1 MSIKNYTPFRQ
12 FASAYSAILTI
23 NQTMIKLPGLQRDAL
38 HDAMRGS
45 EQALVGIKE
54 ALSSNGVESEMTALQ
69 ARVEALESS
78 FDARVSKAIRDHV
91 FLPTTSHWSRDK
103 PFMPFSSCSAADFL
117 HPRYSDLCAVLD
129 HPLMFHRKLWEW
141 IFVLH
146 HLEQAGMLQ
155 EGKRG
160 VGFGVGQER
169 LPAAFAS
176 RDAHVLATDAP
187 PSIGVSSGWTATGQ
201 HSDNLAELKYPSI
214 VSDEKFDANVSH
226 RFCDMNAIDDDI
238 TDFDFTWSCC
248 CLEHLGSLEAG
259 IQFIINSVE
268 KTLKVGGVAVHTT
281 ELNLSSNDD
290 TIEDGHTVLYR
301 HRDLTDVV
309 LRLRALGHEV
319 MPFIVAPDS
328 HVLDFHVDLPPYA
341 SAPHL
346 KMRFDKYVTTSA
358 GVVVKKRARSA

>member
-12 FASAYSAILTI
+12 FASAYSAILAI
-23 NQTMIKLPGLQRDAL
+23 NQTIIKLPGLQRDAL

-54 ALSSNGVESEMTALQ
+54 ALSSDGAESEVTALR
-69 ARVEALESS
+69 ARIEALENT
-78 FDARVSKAIRDHV
+78 FDERVAKAIRDHI

-155 EGKRG
+155 DGKQG
-160 VGFGVGQER
+160 VGFGVGKER

-176 RDAHVLATDAP
+176 RGASVLATDAP
-187 PSIGVSSGWTATGQ
+187 PYIGISSGWTKTGQ

-214 VSDEKFDANVSH
+214 VPDADFDARVSH

-238 TDFDFTWSCC
+238 AGFDFTWSCC

-259 IQFIINSVE
+259 IQFILNSVE
-268 KTLKVGGVAVHTT
+268 KTLADGGVAVHTT

-290 TIEDGHTVLYR
+290 TIESGHTVLYR
-301 HRDLTDVV
+301 HRDLIDVV
-309 LRLRALGHEV
+309 SRLRALGHDV
-319 MPFIVAPDS
+319 KPFIIAPDS

-341 SAPHL
+341 SSPHL
-346 KMRFDKYVTTSA
+346 KMRFDNYVTTSA
-358 GVVVKKRARSA
+358 GIVVRKSPH